1 MAEKKRTS
9 TSSKNLSMLN
19 ERLENVSPQK
29 LLEISYGP
37 TGFLDF
43 QKEVW
48 GETTTDTVRRLQD
61 ASVDLMSDKRRT
73 ELGDFLRLGLSDEK
87 TREQFKNNVVS
98 SLGSEQYYD
107 NALKAHLNPQ
117 EYRDW
122 ESKSNEWKPRFS
134 SMSDNKFSKLDYNSD
149 LTDMYVRPYVPKKTN
164 APLPNNPVPTPSP
177 ASNAIPSSSAE
188 GKTLW
193 ESAEDWYN
201 ARREQKIEKEARYLA
216 SKYDDTTEKDAA
228 VRQDQIKTIL
238 KDSVNSKQEL
248 DQMSFDRLYMN
259 DQLNISNEK
268 MERLSSINT
277 AKLSGYL
284 TIEGSRFLNQ
294 SQLEKS
300 LQYAKN
306 EIKKDSGSNLHA
318 FGIRT
323 GWSHSAAQA
332 AQASRSERL
341 AAFFRLANP
350 FGASSREILS
360 SNLGRMTS
368 ELKIQ
373 NAKSGSFG
381 RVFGR
386 MGTASNVLFT
396 GAVALQSED
405 PLNEFVATTALT
417 WGVQHGWRKGKA
429 LGSLAMYGGDVTGV
443 ATFLGRHTPR
453 VLMGGLMGGA
463 VGAIGYGSFKLQT
476 DLTRSDSN
484 IVGAIRNFTTREN
497 SVNIQDSQ
505 LTLTMRQQALQKLS
519 SSALNNRGQ
528 LLGNEADVLRGNYS
542 G

>member
-1 MAEKKRTS
+1 MADKKRTS
-9 TSSKNLSMLN
+9 TSSKNLSLLN

-73 ELGDFLRLGLSDEK
+73 ELGDFLRLGLSDK
-87 TREQFKNNVVS
+87 TTREQFKNNVVS

-164 APLPNNPVPTPSP
+164 PPLPANPVPTPSP
-177 ASNAIPSSSAE
+177 ASNAIPSYSSE

-228 VRQDQIKTIL
+228 VRQQQIKTIL
-238 KDSVNSKQEL
+238 KDSANSKQEL

-268 MERLSSINT
+268 MQRLSSINT
-277 AKLSGYL
+277 AKISGYL

-332 AQASRSERL
+332 AQASRLER
-341 AAFFRLANP
+341 AGAFFRLANP
-350 FGASSREILS
+350 VGASSREILS

-396 GAVALQSED
+396 GAVALQSDD

-417 WGVQHGWRKGKA
+417 WGVQHGWRTGKA
-429 LGSLAMYGGDVTGV
+429 LGSLAMYGGDVTGA
-443 ATFLGRHTPR
+443 ATFLGRHAPR
-453 VLMGGLMGGA
+453 VLMGGLMAGA
-463 VGAIGYGSFKLQT
+463 VGAVGYGSFKLQT

>member
-1 MAEKKRTS
+1 MAEKKRTPTFS
-9 TSSKNLSMLN
+9 ENLSLLN
-19 ERLENVSPQK
+19 ERLESVSPQK

-43 QKEVW
+43 QKELW
-48 GETTTDTVRRLQD
+48 GETTTDNVRRLLD

-73 ELGDFLRLGLSDEK
+73 ELGDFLRLGLSNKD

-107 NALKAHLNPQ
+107 NALKAHLTPQ

-134 SMSDNKFSKLDYNSD
+134 NMSDNKFTKLDYNSD

-177 ASNAIPSSSAE
+177 ASNAIPSSSSE

-216 SKYDDTTEKDAA
+216 SKYDDTTEKDSA
-228 VRQDQIKTIL
+228 VRQEQIKTIL
-238 KDSVNSKQEL
+238 KDSANSKQEL
-248 DQMSFDRLYMN
+248 DQMSFDRLYMK

-332 AQASRSERL
+332 AQASRLER
-341 AAFFRLANP
+341 AGAFFRLANP
-350 FGASSREILS
+350 VGASSREILS

-417 WGVQHGWRKGKA
+417 WGVQHGWRAGKA
-429 LGSLAMYGGDVTGV
+429 LGSLAMYGGDVTGA
-443 ATFLGRHTPR
+443 ATFLGRHAPR

-476 DLTRSDSN
+476 DLTKSDSN

>member
-1 MAEKKRTS
+1 MAEKKRTPTFS
-9 TSSKNLSMLN
+9 ENLSLLN
-19 ERLENVSPQK
+19 ERLESVSPQK

-43 QKEVW
+43 QKELW
-48 GETTTDTVRRLQD
+48 GETTTDTIRRIQD
-61 ASVDLMSDKRRT
+61 ASVGMMSDSRRP
-73 ELGDFLRLGLSDEK
+73 ELADFLRSGLSDK
-87 TREQFKNNVVS
+87 TTREQFKNNVVS

-107 NALKAHLNPQ
+107 NVLKAHLNPQ

-216 SKYDDTTEKDAA
+216 SKYDDTTEKDAS
-228 VRQDQIKTIL
+228 VRQEQIKTIL

-248 DQMSFDRLYMN
+248 DQTSFDRLYMK

-332 AQASRSERL
+332 AQASRLER
-341 AAFFRLANP
+341 AGAFFRLANP
-350 FGASSREILS
+350 VGASSREILS

-396 GAVALQSED
+396 GAVALQSDD

-417 WGVQHGWRKGKA
+417 WGVQHGWRSGKA
-429 LGSLAMYGGDVTGV
+429 LGSLAMYGGDVTGA
-443 ATFLGRHTPR
+443 ATFLGRHAPR

-476 DLTRSDSN
+476 DLTKSDSN

>member
-1 MAEKKRTS
+1 MAEKKRTPTFS
-9 TSSKNLSMLN
+9 ENLSLLN
-19 ERLENVSPQK
+19 ERLESVSPQK

-43 QKEVW
+43 QKELW
-48 GETTTDTVRRLQD
+48 GETTTDTIRRIQD
-61 ASVDLMSDKRRT
+61 ASVGMMSDSRRP
-73 ELGDFLRLGLSDEK
+73 ELADFLRSGLSDK
-87 TREQFKNNVVS
+87 TTREQFKNNVVS

-107 NALKAHLNPQ
+107 NVLKAHLNPQ

-216 SKYDDTTEKDAA
+216 SKYDDTTEKDAS
-228 VRQDQIKTIL
+228 VRQEQIKTIL

-248 DQMSFDRLYMN
+248 DQTSFDRLYMK

-332 AQASRSERL
+332 AQASRLER
-341 AAFFRLANP
+341 AGAFFRLANP
-350 FGASSREILS
+350 VGASSREILS

-396 GAVALQSED
+396 GAVALQSDD

-417 WGVQHGWRKGKA
+417 WGVQHGWRSGKA
-429 LGSLAMYGGDVTGV
+429 LGSLAMYGGDVTGA
-443 ATFLGRHTPR
+443 ATFLGRHAPR

-476 DLTRSDSN
+476 DLTKSDSN

-542 G
+542 E

>member
-9 TSSKNLSMLN
+9 TSSKNLSLLN

-228 VRQDQIKTIL
+228 VRQEQIKTIL

-277 AKLSGYL
+277 AKISGYL

-294 SQLEKS
+294 NQLEKS
-300 LQYAKN
+300 LQYAIN
-306 EIKKDSGSNLHA
+306 EAKKDYGNNLHA

-332 AQASRSERL
+332 AQASRLER
-341 AAFFRLANP
+341 AGAFFRLANP
-350 FGASSREILS
+350 IGASSREILS

-396 GAVALQSED
+396 GAVALQSDD

-443 ATFLGRHTPR
+443 ATFLGRHVPR
-453 VLMGGLMGGA
+453 VLTGGLMGGA

-476 DLTRSDSN
+476 DLTKSDSN

-528 LLGNEADVLRGNYS
+528 LLGNEADVLRGNYN

>member
-1 MAEKKRTS
+1 MAEKKRTPTFS
-9 TSSKNLSMLN
+9 ENLSLLN
-19 ERLENVSPQK
+19 ERLESVSPQK

-43 QKEVW
+43 QKELW
-48 GETTTDTVRRLQD
+48 GETTTDNVRRLLD

-73 ELGDFLRLGLSDEK
+73 ELGDFLRLGLSNKD

-107 NALKAHLNPQ
+107 NALKAHLTPQ

-134 SMSDNKFSKLDYNSD
+134 NMSDNKFTKLDYNSD

-177 ASNAIPSSSAE
+177 ASNAIPSSSSE
-188 GKTLW
+188 GKTLR

-216 SKYDDTTEKDAA
+216 SKYDDTTEKDSA
-228 VRQDQIKTIL
+228 VRQEQIKTIL
-238 KDSVNSKQEL
+238 KDSANSKQEL
-248 DQMSFDRLYMN
+248 DQMSFDRLYMK

-332 AQASRSERL
+332 AQASRLER
-341 AAFFRLANP
+341 AGAFFRLANP
-350 FGASSREILS
+350 VGASSREILS

-417 WGVQHGWRKGKA
+417 WGVQHGWRAGKA
-429 LGSLAMYGGDVTGV
+429 LGSLAMYGGDVTGA
-443 ATFLGRHTPR
+443 ATFLGRHAPR

-476 DLTRSDSN
+476 DLTKSDSN